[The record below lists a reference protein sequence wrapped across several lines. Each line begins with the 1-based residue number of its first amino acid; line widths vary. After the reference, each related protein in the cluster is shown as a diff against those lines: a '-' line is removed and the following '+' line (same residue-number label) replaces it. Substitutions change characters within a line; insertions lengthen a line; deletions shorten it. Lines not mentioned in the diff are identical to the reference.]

1 MVGTIHYIVETD
13 GDDIRL
19 LRMYRN
25 VLIRRLRERYPGHK
39 IVVELGFRHGGVVR
53 GPAEVHRLA
62 MALRDEYDGLR
73 GSRGNG

>member
-1 MVGTIHYIVETD
+1 MIRYIVETD

-19 LRMYRN
+19 LRMYRSA
-25 VLIRRLRERYPGHK
+25 LIRRLRERYPGHK

-62 MALRDEYDGLR
+62 MALRMEYDGLR
-73 GSRGNG
+73 TGRRNG